1 MMLFYAIQILL
12 GLFLIVVL
20 FYRIFMRDFPFTPSK
35 YIKTNLEVLL
45 KMLDGEDLKQYKEM
59 ILFKDVQQMF
69 FLSDSKVVFKIEN
82 HFFYFF

>member
-1 MMLFYAIQILL
+1 MITYNYNRY
-12 GLFLIVVL
+12 GS
-20 FYRIFMRDFPFTPSK
+20 DSPFTPSK

-69 FLSDSKVVFKIEN
+69 FLSDSKVVFKIGK
-82 HFFYFF
+82 HFFNFF